1 MVTINKLELGN
12 KKLARKKTLDDYSI
26 CDLIIQVNDK
36 KRNYSF
42 FKNYITHANFPNFKG
57 IESFARIEFNF
68 PFTAVVGA
76 NGIGK
81 SSILH
86 ALFGMPEGYSTSKF
100 WFSTALDPI
109 TSINKNP
116 PRYVY
121 GHWHDEFK
129 GIVETRKALVKR
141 NTRNY
146 EVWEPTKVNKGD
158 GMVDMPTG
166 QYSRMSTD
174 RWNPVQRNVV
184 YLNLKM
190 VIGAFD
196 RTMHL
201 GGEFDLVKTG
211 QTKKNEDI
219 LKGSR
224 RLRRVVDH
232 NVKAWCLGGGR
243 ERVFENRM
251 LDENELKHI
260 SNILGRDYISAQ
272 YIRHS
277 LYPEQESE
285 DVSVIFDRG
294 IKYSEAYAGS
304 GELSIVS
311 IVIKLLSCDDYSL
324 VLLDEPETSLH
335 PGAQKELLRF
345 ILMLILKKKLQVVV
359 STHSMSLIEDLP
371 HEAIKVLESNEENK
385 TRIING
391 CSPYVALHRLGGG
404 ATSKRKIYVED
415 MMAKI
420 VVERAM
426 KLLDVGDASVFEVSI
441 IEGGAESIL
450 KYHIPSLIQISSNDF
465 VYLDGDKKKVQ
476 NFTESSSISPSEH
489 DGLDEVL
496 TDNIGCVPMF
506 LINGGNDKEGIRQ
519 DAINKKLNY
528 LQWISNRLSYLP
540 LLCPD
545 ALILSAMG
553 INDTYQTSQEYK
565 NRLYAE
571 SGEKLD
577 SRQLSGIA
585 AHYLNKMD
593 DKNPN
598 LATIV
603 EQLKKWL
610 LVK

>member
-1 MVTINKLELGN
+1 MRVGKS
-12 KKLARKKTLDDYSI
+12 KVARKKTLDDYSVSE
-26 CDLIIQVNDK
+26 LIIEINDK
-36 KRNYSF
+36 KNNYSF
-42 FKNYITHANFPNFKG
+42 FKNYISHAHFPNFKG
-57 IESFARIEFNF
+57 LESYTRIEFNF
-68 PFTAVVGA
+68 PFTAIVGA

-109 TSINKNP
+109 ITINKNP

-121 GHWHDEFK
+121 GHWHDEYK

-158 GMVDMPTG
+158 GMADMPTG
-166 QYSRMSTD
+166 HYSRMSTD

-219 LKGSR
+219 LKGSK
-224 RLRRVVDH
+224 RLRRVVDN
-232 NVKAWCLGGGR
+232 NVDKWCLGGGR
-243 ERVFENRM
+243 DRVFENRM
-251 LDENELKHI
+251 LDKNELKYI
-260 SNILGRDYISAQ
+260 STILGRNYISAQ

-345 ILMLILKKKLQVVV
+345 ILTLVLKKKLQVVV
-359 STHSMSLIEDLP
+359 STHSMSLIEELP
-371 HEAIKVLESNEENK
+371 HEAIKVLENNNENK
-385 TRIING
+385 TRIINS
-391 CSPYVALHRLGGG
+391 CSPYVALHRLGGAG
-404 ATSKRKIYVED
+404 ASKRKIYVED
-415 MMAKI
+415 VMAKI

-426 KLLDVGDASVFEVSI
+426 KLLDVGDAAVLEVSI
-441 IEGGAESIL
+441 VEGGAESIL
-450 KYHIPSLIQISSNDF
+450 KYHIPSLIQTSSNDF
-465 VYLDGDKKKVQ
+465 VYLDGDKKKVEK
-476 NFTESSSISPSEH
+476 FTDSRSVPPSQYDNL
-489 DGLDEVL
+489 DGILL
-496 TDNIGCVPMF
+496 NNIGCVPMF
-506 LINGGNDKEGIRQ
+506 LINGGNDKEGIKE
-519 DAINKKLNY
+519 DASLKKLNY
-528 LQWISNRLSYLP
+528 LKWVSDRLSYLP

-545 ALILSAMG
+545 ALVLSAMG

-565 NRLYAE
+565 NRLYTE
-571 SGEKLD
+571 SGETLD

-598 LATIV
+598 LITIV
-603 EQLKKWL
+603 EQLKRWL
-610 LVK
+610 LVE